1 MQKLWD
7 DRKKKN
13 ALIEKTARNVNFNGV
28 NPLFGGMLQ
37 DSNLED
43 VVRQINGLADKT
55 IKSDFG
61 FMSTSSNAMDNVF
74 KSRRYQLQIEVPQGH
89 SVFVTKNT
97 MESEVI
103 LGRETKLKFL
113 SAEYDQRQK
122 IAIIRVIAV

>member
-1 MQKLWD
+1 V
-7 DRKKKN
+7 
-13 ALIEKTARNVNFNGV
+13 RNVNFNGV